1 MSFRTGLIVVL
12 ALMFG
17 VFSALGVNMV
27 VSRSALAAQGE
38 TVPVVVAAADI
49 PRFNTISADVLTTRE
64 FPKAFVPA
72 GAYNRVED
80 VLDRVADTPLFTG
93 EPVVDAKLSAKGAG
107 RGMAAVIPLG
117 MRAVTIQTP
126 NVAAG
131 VAGFIL
137 PGNKVDVL
145 LTVRGIGPIDPTGGS
160 TTTLLQNIEILAV
173 DQRVDAPAGNKV
185 DVKELRSVTL
195 LVTPDQASKVDL
207 GQNLGTLHLSLRNP
221 QDKEPGNTRPATL
234 ADLRFFQGKP
244 WDERVKSLLETA
256 SKLVA
261 AQPIAKEIPAAPT
274 NAALP
279 PPPTKIRTLR
289 GTVPGEVTLE

>member
-12 ALMFG
+12 AVVFG
-17 VFSALGVNMV
+17 VSAAAGVNIL
-27 VSRSALAAQGE
+27 RSAPSAQVE

-49 PRFNTISADVLTTRE
+49 PRFTTLSAEALTTRE
-64 FPKAFVPA
+64 FPRAFVPA
-72 GAYNRVED
+72 GAYSRVD
-80 VLDRVADTPLFTG
+80 DILDRVTDTALFAG
-93 EPVVDAKLSAKGAG
+93 EPVVGPKLSDKGAG

-145 LTVRGIGPIDPTGGS
+145 LTVRGIGPLDPTGGT
-160 TTTLLQNIEILAV
+160 TTTLLQNVEILAV
-173 DQRVDAPAGNKV
+173 DQRVDVPAANKV

-221 QDKEPGNTRPATL
+221 QDKEPGSTRPSTL

-256 SKLVA
+256 TKLVA
-261 AQPIAKEIPAAPT
+261 AQPVEKEKPAAPT
-274 NAALP
+274 KAAPP

-289 GTVPGEVTLE
+289 GTIPGEVTLE